1 MGKYS
6 HEANLNNVV
15 VVKKLL
21 HFMKLIQASLRY
33 QYYYYVCG
41 EIKISKVHTVID
53 KFDEY
58 YNICETSLDRKRRYE
73 LNQPTVKFIM
83 FYPDGANK
91 VYYIL
96 LARKGCNG
104 SRKHLFFER
113 EKYLDL
119 TKPTQKLTINHYELN
134 RINKEKYVFDN
145 ASGKQTHVPAANEV
159 WTYDLTNQY
168 IAQILDNIRMA
179 LIRRDSNLVN
189 QLLRSFENVIPFHGV
204 RKSYNKV
211 AAKINLM
218 VEKSSNANG
227 KWINVHPLPR
237 KLKIL
242 RGSVINKYNLVEL
255 LESSIIKSKGI

>member
-1 MGKYS
+1 MSKYL
-6 HEANLNNVV
+6 HEADLSNVLV
-15 VVKKLL
+15 VRKLL
-21 HFMKLIQASLRY
+21 HFLKSIQTQVKFGY
-33 QYYYYVCG
+33 HYYVAG
-41 EIKISKVHTVID
+41 EIKLNKITSVMN

-58 YNICETSLDRKRRYE
+58 YNICETSNDRYRRHI
-73 LNQPTVKFIM
+73 LNQATVQIIM

-145 ASGKQTHVPAANEV
+145 ASGKQTYVPAANEV

-211 AAKINLM
+211 ATKINMM